1 MKRMKH
7 FIFIIFI
14 ILSLPNCSE
23 PVVYER
29 YIYNIV
35 YRVEIIGVTNN
46 NVNIDYKD
54 ADGNTQNLLSQTVPI
69 EIEINKNYSDGIFQP
84 YIQATRNS
92 LPNTESLVVTVILED
107 YKTSFSRETLNT
119 VTQTNNSVGAANITA
134 TLYGTVLP
142 P

>member
-1 MKRMKH
+1 MKH
-7 FIFIIFI
+7 FIFIAFF
-14 ILSLPNCSE
+14 ILSLLSCSE
-23 PVVYER
+23 TVYER
-29 YIYNIV
+29 YVYDIV

-54 ADGNTQNLLSQTVPI
+54 ADGNNQILLAPTVPI
-69 EIEINKNYSDGIFQP
+69 EIEINKNYSDGFFQP
-84 YIQATRNS
+84 YIEVNRN
-92 LPNTESLVVTVILED
+92 LPDTESLVVTIILKD

-119 VTQTNNSVGAANITA
+119 ITQTNNSGGLANITA